1 MTKHGG
7 SDINIFL
14 KNHKLSKCQQ
24 KVEFNTI
31 ALRMSWLKRLLLKVY
46 NNIKM
51 FMIVA
56 VFLLKYILFK
66 QCKIRH
72 SKTWETDA
80 SKS

>member
-7 SDINIFL
+7 SDIKIFFL
-14 KNHKLSKCQQ
+14 IINFPNVNK
-24 KVEFNTI
+24 KVEFNIIT
-31 ALRMSWLKRLLLKVY
+31 LRMSWLKRLLLKVY

-51 FMIVA
+51 FMIVV